1 MLFRPKIDYPM
12 KPIRT
17 LLNLSF
23 ILLAALTVSA
33 NALADGKEF
42 SYHRPDFKVNPDG
55 APKSKRAGEVET
67 RNGMKIP
74 VYSLSMPSGSTDGL
88 QTFTPQSRQL
98 DMEIKPEI
106 AAQLDA
112 YAYSEGIILVP
123 KNWTIMTA
131 GAGADGSTSLLFAP
145 DKSGQ
150 SYLAFESA
158 GACIGCAY
166 SDASV
171 YFDEARKLAKREDF
185 LFYRKS
191 DLIQSVQLNH
201 AERGYRIKTEGN
213 PVDGIA
219 YFDSSSDFP
228 FFDVQISLPATQHPV
243 ATAVLN
249 QFIRK

>member
-1 MLFRPKIDYPM
+1 MS
-12 KPIRT
+12 T
-17 LLNLSF
+17 
-23 ILLAALTVSA
+23 

-42 SYHRPDFKVNPDG
+42 SYHRPDFKVAPGDT
-55 APKSKRAGEVET
+55 PKSKRVGDVET
-67 RNGMKIP
+67 RNGVKIP
-74 VYSLSMPSGSTDGL
+74 VYALSMPSGSTDGL

-98 DMEIKPEI
+98 DLELKPEI

-112 YAYSEGIILVP
+112 YAYSEGVILVP
-123 KNWTIMTA
+123 KNWSILRA
-131 GAGADGSTSLLFAP
+131 GAGADGSTALLFAP

-150 SYLAFESA
+150 SYLSFESA

-166 SDASV
+166 SNASA
-171 YFDEARKLAKREDF
+171 YFDEARKLAKQDDF

-191 DLIQSVQLNH
+191 DLIQSVQLGRV
-201 AERGYRIKTEGN
+201 EKGYRIKTEGN

-228 FFDVQISLPATQHPV
+228 FFDVQISLPATQHPL

-249 QFIRK
+249 QFVRK